1 MNFALN
7 IQGSPYTSNSL
18 WSALHFAQAC
28 LNEGHRIHRVF
39 FYHDAVLVANA
50 LQAPPQDEMNL
61 TTAWQT
67 LGQNFELDLCLC
79 VASCLRRGILNDSEA
94 QRFEKTASNLSPG
107 FNISGLGQLIEASLV
122 SDRVISFGA

>member
-18 WSALHFAQAC
+18 WSALHFAHAC

-94 QRFEKTASNLSPG
+94 QRFEKTASNLAPG

>member
-18 WSALHFAQAC
+18 WSALHLAEAC
-28 LNEGHRIHRVF
+28 LHEGDCIHRGF
-39 FYHDAVLVANA
+39 FSHDAVLGANA

-94 QRFEKTASNLSPG
+94 QRFEKTASNLASG

>member
-28 LNEGHRIHRVF
+28 LNEGHCIHRVF

-79 VASCLRRGILNDSEA
+79 VASCLRRGILND
-94 QRFEKTASNLSPG
+94 
-107 FNISGLGQLIEASLV
+107 
-122 SDRVISFGA
+122 